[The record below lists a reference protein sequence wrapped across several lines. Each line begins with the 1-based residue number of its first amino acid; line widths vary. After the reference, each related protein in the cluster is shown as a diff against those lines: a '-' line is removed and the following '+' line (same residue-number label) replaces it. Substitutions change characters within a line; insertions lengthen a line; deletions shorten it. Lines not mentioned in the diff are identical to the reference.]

1 MVCLKLF
8 VEIMLQYINQ
18 EIDNSHFCDSRMCC
32 SMYGCFC
39 TLLWKIHAETSV
51 QLGRDTCI
59 LVLLKCLAG
68 RRG

>member
-39 TLLWKIHAETSV
+39 TLLWENSRRNIRTTGKRYMYS
-51 QLGRDTCI
+51 RP
-59 LVLLKCLAG
+59 LKVFG
-68 RRG
+68 W